1 MINSLRNN
9 INKYFVGKE
18 AVVDDV
24 LICLLAGG
32 HILIEDAPGLGKTTL
47 ASALAHSINC
57 SFGRIQCTPDT
68 LPGDITGVSVYNQ
81 QSQKFEY
88 MPGVVV
94 NQLLLADEINRATPK
109 TQSSLLEAMEEKQV
123 TVDGNVYKLP
133 EPFMVIATQ
142 NPVEYVG
149 TYPLPEAQIDRFMMR
164 LSIGYPSKE
173 QELDIAKRML
183 AGVALSEAEAVCS
196 VKDIM
201 YMKQSVTKVTVS
213 DAILSYVLEII
224 RSTRLDDRIVT
235 GASPRAMLALIK
247 ASQARTYIMGREYV
261 KPDDVKA
268 VVTPVLMHRLNLTSQ
283 ARAQKEDIKVVF
295 QSIISK
301 VRVPV

>member
-247 ASQARTYIMGREYV
+247 ASQARAYIMGREYV